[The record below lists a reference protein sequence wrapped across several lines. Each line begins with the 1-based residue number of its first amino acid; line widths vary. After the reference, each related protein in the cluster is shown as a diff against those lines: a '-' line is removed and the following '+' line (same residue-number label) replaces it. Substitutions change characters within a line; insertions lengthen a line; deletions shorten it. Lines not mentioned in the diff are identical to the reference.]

1 VARTLALDGRTR
13 CGIGHN
19 SREVAVS
26 RSIGRRHTDSA
37 IVAPIE
43 AGRVVCPVRGGAEL
57 EDCWN
62 CPAYLGM
69 SDDRIQGV
77 VCDPERRRLLSG
89 TERFG
94 PH

>member
-1 VARTLALDGRTR
+1 M
-13 CGIGHN
+13 
-19 SREVAVS
+19 S
-26 RSIGRRHTDSA
+26 RSIGHHHTRNA
-37 IVAPIE
+37 VVAPIE
-43 AGRVVCPVRGGAEL
+43 AGRVACSVRGFVEL

-62 CPAYLGM
+62 CSAYLGM

-94 PH
+94 PN